1 MLDNNDEKEYN
12 IVSIC
17 GLRAEFHPSKVE
29 IRVRVPADA
38 LFIINRKRERKDRK
52 KERKDRKKEKKEK
65 LFNTNIKEKIGEEI

>member
-52 KERKDRKKEKKEK
+52 KERYKERKKRRRNY
-65 LFNTNIKEKIGEEI
+65 LIQI

>member
-52 KERKDRKKEKKEK
+52 KERK
-65 LFNTNIKEKIGEEI
+65 KEKIQRKKRRRNYLIQI

>member
-38 LFIINRKRERKDRK
+38 LFIIIKKRKKRNTKEIREKEIRK
-52 KERKDRKKEKKEK
+52 KERKERKK
-65 LFNTNIKEKIGEEI
+65 